1 MPSSTHTRM
10 TDSLGNSVTLHDPAS
25 AAALNDFVEGF
36 IACEAR
42 AVNVLNAA
50 ADTSPI
56 VQASC
61 AALHMF
67 AESADAS
74 RNARPFINRALAN
87 APQASDREQR
97 FVAAVAAWVDGDLP
111 RAIALHE
118 EQARLFPRDLA
129 SLKLGQYH
137 LFNRGDSP
145 GMLRLA
151 FQAVPAAADV
161 PYLHGMLAFG
171 WEQCHLLDHAEAAA
185 RHAIALCRKEPWA
198 HHALAHVMLTQGR
211 IREGT
216 DFMASVSDTWTGLN
230 SFMVTHNWWHQALFL
245 LEQDRHAEVLALYDQ
260 QVWGVVKEYTQDQ
273 IGAVSLLARLELAGV
288 DVGDRWADVA
298 DHLALR
304 LADHVLPFLDLQYL
318 YGLARAG
325 RMEAARTLQN
335 NITAHAATRTE
346 AHERTVWQQVC
357 VPAAQGLLAHAQG
370 DWATAAEKLG
380 VALPR
385 LVEIGGSHAQRDLF
399 HQIWLDA
406 LQRNGQWGAV
416 QNLLQPLVNGQ
427 PESVRLAKQ
436 VRLVNKQLGL
446 PEKYKKPASQINQLR
461 LRLMHQQA
469 LQRLSDADL
478 LDNASDDGDQF
489 DSQYLLR
496 LLGMELLLKV
506 VFEQKLHEKAHG
518 HKYDKLFKRL
528 PKDLQDRLLR
538 LAGERIG
545 PSGLTNNPQ
554 SLFREWGQNFVA
566 LRYPWERYEGL
577 SEDQYA
583 TLGEKWIAEGASLE
597 QATFRYHP
605 EELFGMLYALQ
616 TVADELRES

>member
-1 MPSSTHTRM
+1 MSSSTHTGTTKGT
-10 TDSLGNSVTLHDPAS
+10 TDSLGNPVTLHDTGS
-25 AAALNDFVEGF
+25 LAALNDFVEGF

-42 AVNVLNAA
+42 AVNVLNVA

-56 VQASC
+56 VQACC

-67 AESADAS
+67 AESADAP
-74 RNARPFINRALAN
+74 RNARPFIDQALAH
-87 APQASDREQR
+87 APKASEREQR

-118 EQARLFPRDLA
+118 EQARQHPRDLA

-151 FQAVPAAADV
+151 LLAVPVAGDV

-171 WEQCHLLDHAEAAA
+171 WEQCHRLQEAEAAA

-211 IREGT
+211 IHEGT

-230 SFMVTHNWWHQALFL
+230 SFMVTHNRWHQALFL

-273 IGAVSLLARLELAGV
+273 INAVSLLARLELAGV
-288 DVGDRWADVA
+288 DVGPRWADVA
-298 DHLALR
+298 DYLALR

-325 RMEAARTLQN
+325 RTEAARTLQH
-335 NITAHAATRTE
+335 NIEAHAATRTD
-346 AHERTVWQQVC
+346 AHDRTVWQQVC
-357 VPAAQGLLAHAQG
+357 VPAAHGLLAHAQG
-370 DWATAAEKLG
+370 DWATAADKLG

-406 LQRNGQWGAV
+406 LQRDGQWAAA
-416 QNLLQPLVNGQ
+416 QNLLQPLVNAQ
-427 PESVRLAKQ
+427 PESVRLARQ
-436 VRLVNKQLGL
+436 VGTVNGALGL
-446 PEKYKKPASQINQLR
+446 AVPEA
-461 LRLMHQQA
+461 
-469 LQRLSDADL
+469 
-478 LDNASDDGDQF
+478 
-489 DSQYLLR
+489 
-496 LLGMELLLKV
+496 
-506 VFEQKLHEKAHG
+506 
-518 HKYDKLFKRL
+518 
-528 PKDLQDRLLR
+528 
-538 LAGERIG
+538 
-545 PSGLTNNPQ
+545 
-554 SLFREWGQNFVA
+554 
-566 LRYPWERYEGL
+566 
-577 SEDQYA
+577 
-583 TLGEKWIAEGASLE
+583 
-597 QATFRYHP
+597 
-605 EELFGMLYALQ
+605 
-616 TVADELRES
+616 TVASIAGPGHDRR